1 MLDTAREPPWMT
13 QARGMLGK
21 AEIPGPQTAPFIST
35 MLQSLGAW
43 WRDDETAWCA
53 TFVSA
58 CLHDAGLAYPKAFYR
73 ARAFETWGRPW
84 VRNAA
89 SIAAWGRSIRCHCG
103 PVAASASAG
112 RARCVAGFWQS
123 ATAYGG
129 GELQRAAPGRQP
141 GQPRQRDVV
150 PIGPRGGLAVAGRI
164 TPPSITDRRQT
175 RWPSCTA
182 VTTPGRTHEA
192 AWTTA
197 HRLGRQCRR

>member
-21 AEIPGPQTAPFIST
+21 AEIPGPQTAPFISN

-89 SIAAWGRSIRCHCG
+89 SIAAWDVPYGAIAVLSRPPRPQDGH
-103 PVAASASAG
+103 VALLASG
-112 RARCVAGFWQS
+112 NPPLV
-123 ATAYGG
+123 GG
-129 GELQRAAPGRQP
+129 GELQVPLLGGNQGNRVSVMWFPLDR
-141 GQPRQRDVV
+141 VV
-150 PIGPRGGLAVAGRI
+150 AW
-164 TPPSITDRRQT
+164 
-175 RWPSCTA
+175 RWPTDYAVSRYQPTA
-182 VTTPGRTHEA
+182 GQVMGMHFG
-192 AWTTA
+192 A
-197 HRLGRQCRR
+197 HTGADA